1 MRFNHRHGFS
11 AAFIVALAAGTITV
25 PTAHA
30 ATDGSNVVINEVY
43 GGGGNSGSTISN
55 DFVELYN
62 PTDKDIDLAGWSLAQ
77 QSAKG
82 NTGNTTKLSGS
93 VPAGGYF
100 LIKGAAGNDT
110 SHPLENADF
119 ESSFDFN
126 GKKAS
131 AVLTDASG
139 TQVDLVGWGGAANF
153 EGKAA
158 EGTSN
163 STSIQRKE
171 VGVDTDDNAADF
183 HAAAPTPQGS
193 GSDPVVPAEPT
204 DPADPSDPAQPAPEP
219 GAVTPISE
227 IQGTGAASPL
237 EGKTVT
243 TKGVVTAV
251 YDEGGKNGF
260 FLQTAGT
267 GGAEKKAGDASDGI
281 FVYMGGNNDFPQRGD
296 SLQVTGKVSEYN
308 KQTQITVSSKQK
320 LDEALEAPKAVE
332 LTELPAGD
340 DAREPYEGMLVR
352 PGTYTVT
359 DNYNLNNTGDLG
371 LVAGTEPIYNF
382 TDKNAPSVDDYSEYE
397 ADAAAQL
404 VYLDDGRTKNYFR
417 TDKQTP
423 LPYLVTADKGVK
435 SIRTTDQVEFQT
447 DVVVD
452 YSFDQWRFQ
461 PLQPITGKN
470 AADELPITWE
480 DSRAKSIDV
489 PGTVKGEFSLGFF
502 NVLNYFNSLG
512 KDEAN
517 CKSYKDMNGTPVGS
531 NRCKVRGAYTEDAFQ
546 DQQAKIV
553 TAINTLD
560 VDVLGLSEIENTATV
575 TGDVSKRDETLQNL
589 VDALNAQA
597 DEEKW
602 DLVKSPTELGTDE
615 DYIRVA
621 FIYQKDKVRPV
632 GESKIFDDTAFTG
645 TARQPLAQEFEPA
658 EGGDNFVAV
667 VNHFKSK
674 GSVANGDEDSG
685 DGQGNNPKVRKAQAQ
700 ALIDHL
706 NKEDTWADLPTFI
719 LGDLNSYTE
728 EDAITTIKGGGFSLV
743 HHEKDFDQAS
753 YQFGGRLGTLDH
765 VLANA
770 SASDLVKDSAVWNIN
785 GDESVAFE
793 YSRRNYNVQDFFGS
807 GDDKLYGYGN
817 PFRSSDHDPVKVGFN
832 ITVDPKLLD
841 DDSATKEPTPAE
853 EPTAGRSIIKA
864 EVRDDGHLWVT
875 YSDDKDNPVD
885 LGKVTGEDGAAGK
898 DGQDGKDGEP
908 GAAGKD
914 GVDGKDGAKGEK
926 GDKGDA
932 GEPGKDGTDG
942 VDGANGKDGAKGD
955 KGETGEP
962 GAAGKDGAKGEQ
974 GEKGDKGD
982 KGDKGEPGA
991 AGKDGAKGEQGD
1003 KGAAGKDGA
1012 NGSDGKDGQDGNDG
1026 RGIESVA
1033 INEDGELIVHY
1044 NDGHAENAGKVNG
1057 TSGEDGADGADGKD
1071 GAAGKDGQDGEK
1083 GDKGETG
1090 AAGRGVAG
1098 FEVVDGELE
1107 VTYTDGT
1114 SQKVGPIAGKDGAN
1128 GTDGKDGKDGAAGRG
1143 VEKVEVDGE
1152 GNLVITFTDGTTQKA
1167 GKVQPDAPKQPQKPI
1182 QDGGDQGTSADGSS
1196 TFGTILGIIAALIAG
1211 LGLAGAAAYHF
1222 MPQQVNDLLNQ
1233 LGCAKGLAE

>member
-62 PTDKDIDLAGWSLAQ
+62 PTDKDIDLAGWVLDQ
-77 QSAKG
+77 QSVKG
-82 NTGNTTKLSGS
+82 NTGSTATLSGV

-100 LIKGAAGNDT
+100 LVKGSAGNDT
-110 SHPLENADF
+110 SNPLENADY
-119 ESSFDFN
+119 ESKFN
-126 GKKAS
+126 FGNEAAS

-139 TQVDLVGWGGAANF
+139 NQVDLVGWGGAKNF
-153 EGKAA
+153 EGNVA
-158 EGTSN
+158 ESTSN
-163 STSIQRKE
+163 STSIQRNE
-171 VGVDTDDNAADF
+171 AGVDTDDNAADF
-183 HAAAPTPQGS
+183 AAATPSPQGS
-193 GSDPVVPAEPT
+193 GNDQVVPAEPT
-204 DPADPSDPAQPAPEP
+204 DTAEPSEPSDPAQPAPEP
-219 GAVTPISE
+219 GAITPIAE
-227 IQGTGAASPL
+227 VQGTGAESPL
-237 EGKTVT
+237 KGQTVT
-243 TKGVVTAV
+243 VKGVVTAV

-281 FVYMGGNNDFPQRGD
+281 FVYMGGNNDFPQRGE

-320 LDEALEAPKAVE
+320 LDEELDAPKAIAID
-332 LTELPAGD
+332 ELPAGD

-382 TDKNAPSVDDYSEYE
+382 TDKNAPSVDGYRKYE

-417 TDKQTP
+417 TDKNTP
-423 LPYLVTADKGVK
+423 LPYLVTSDNGVK

-489 PGTVKGEFSLGFF
+489 PGTVKGDFSLGFF

-512 KDEAN
+512 QDETK
-517 CKSYKDMNGTPVGS
+517 CKAYEDMNGTPVGS
-531 NRCKVRGAYTEDAFQ
+531 NRCKVRGAYTEDAFK

-575 TGDVSKRDETLQNL
+575 TGDVTKRDETLQNL
-589 VDALNAQA
+589 VDALNDAA
-597 DEEKW
+597 GEEKW
-602 DLVKSPTELGTDE
+602 DLVKSPTQLGNDE

-632 GESKIFDDTAFTG
+632 GESKIFNDPAFTG

-674 GSVANGDEDSG
+674 GSVARGDKDSG
-685 DGQGNNPKVRKAQAQ
+685 DGQGNNPKVRADQAQ

-706 NKEDTWADLPTFI
+706 NKEGKWTDLPTFI
-719 LGDLNSYTE
+719 LGDLNSYTK
-728 EDAITTIKGGGFSLV
+728 EDAIKTIKGGGFTLV
-743 HHEKDFDQAS
+743 HHEKDFNQAS

-765 VLANA
+765 VLANT
-770 SASDLVKDSAVWNIN
+770 SASDLVQDSAVWNIN

-793 YSRRNYNVQDFFGS
+793 YSRRNYNAQDFFGS

-832 ITVDPKLLD
+832 ITVDPELLD
-841 DDSATKEPTPAE
+841 DEPTE
-853 EPTAGRSIIKA
+853 GRTIVKA
-864 EVRDDGHLWVT
+864 EVLDDGHLWVT

-898 DGQDGKDGEP
+898 D
-908 GAAGKD
+908 GKD

-942 VDGANGKDGAKGD
+942 VDGANGKDGAKGEKGEKGD
-955 KGETGEP
+955 KGDKGEP

-982 KGDKGEPGA
+982 KGEPGA
-991 AGKDGAKGEQGD
+991 AGKDGAKGEQGE
-1003 KGAAGKDGA
+1003 KGEPGAAGKDGANGA

-1057 TSGEDGADGADGKD
+1057 TSGEDGTDGTDGKD
-1071 GAAGKDGQDGEK
+1071 GAAGKDGQDGA
-1083 GDKGETG
+1083 DG

-1114 SQKVGPIAGKDGAN
+1114 SQKVGPIAGQDGATGTDGQDGKDGAN
-1128 GTDGKDGKDGAAGRG
+1128 GTDGKDGRG

-1182 QDGGDQGTSADGSS
+1182 QDGGDQGTSANGSS

-1233 LGCAKGLAE
+1233 LGLR

>member
-62 PTDKDIDLAGWSLAQ
+62 PTDKDIDITGWVLDQ
-77 QSAKG
+77 QSAEG
-82 NTGNTTKLSGS
+82 NTGNTTTLSGS

-100 LIKGAAGNDT
+100 LIKGAAGKDT
-110 SHPLENADF
+110 SNPLENADY
-119 ESSFDFN
+119 ESSFNFS
-126 GKKAS
+126 GTKAS

-139 TQVDLVGWGGAANF
+139 TQIDLVGWGGAANF

-171 VGVDTDDNAADF
+171 AGVDTDDNAADF

-193 GSDPVVPAEPT
+193 GSDPVVPSEPT

-219 GAVTPISE
+219 GAITPIAE

-243 TKGVVTAV
+243 TEGVVTAV

-296 SLQVTGKVSEYN
+296 SLQVTGKVSEYFN
-308 KQTQITVSSKQK
+308 QTQITVSSKQK

-382 TDKNAPSVDDYSEYE
+382 TDKNAPSVDGYRKYE
-397 ADAAAQL
+397 ADAADQL

-417 TDKQTP
+417 SDKETP
-423 LPYLVTADKGVK
+423 LPYLVTSDKGVK

-452 YSFDQWRFQ
+452 YSFDRWRFQ

-489 PGTVKGEFSLGFF
+489 PGTVKGDFSLGFF

-512 KDEAN
+512 QDEAN
-517 CKSYKDMNGTPVGS
+517 CKAYPDMNGTPVGS
-531 NRCKVRGAYTEDAFQ
+531 NRCKVRGAYTEDAFK

-560 VDVLGLSEIENTATV
+560 VDVLGLSEIENSATV
-575 TGDVSKRDETLQNL
+575 TGDVAKRDETLQNL
-589 VDALNAQA
+589 VDALNDAA
-597 DEEKW
+597 GEEKW
-602 DLVKSPTELGTDE
+602 ALVKSPTQLGTDE

-632 GESKIFDDTAFTG
+632 GESKIFNDDAFTG

-674 GSVANGDEDSG
+674 GSVANSDKDSG
-685 DGQGNNPKVRKAQAQ
+685 DGQGNNPAVREAQAQ

-706 NKEDTWADLPTFI
+706 NKEDEWADLPTFI
-719 LGDLNSYTE
+719 LGDLNSYTK
-728 EDAITTIKGGGFSLV
+728 EDAITTIEKGGFSLV
-743 HHEKDFDQAS
+743 HHEKDFNQAS

-770 SASDLVKDSAVWNIN
+770 SARDLVQDSAVWNIN

-793 YSRRNYNVQDFFGS
+793 YSRRNYNAQDFFGS

-832 ITVDPKLLD
+832 ITVDPEL
-841 DDSATKEPTPAE
+841 E
-853 EPTAGRSIIKA
+853 GRTIIKA
-864 EVRDDGHLWVT
+864 EVLDDGHLWVT

-898 DGQDGKDGEP
+898 DGQDGKDGKP
-908 GAAGKD
+908 GATGA
-914 GVDGKDGAKGEK
+914 DGKDG
-926 GDKGDA
+926 DKGD
-932 GEPGKDGTDG
+932 
-942 VDGANGKDGAKGD
+942 KGD

-962 GAAGKDGAKGEQ
+962 GAAGKDGQDGAK

-982 KGDKGEPGA
+982 KGETGEPGA
-991 AGKDGAKGEQGD
+991 AGKDGKDGAKGAKGD
-1003 KGAAGKDGA
+1003 KGDTGEPGAAGK
-1012 NGSDGKDGQDGNDG
+1012 DGNDG

-1057 TSGEDGADGADGKD
+1057 TSGEDGKDGTDGTDGKD
-1071 GAAGKDGQDGEK
+1071 GAAGKDGKD
-1083 GDKGETG
+1083 G

-1114 SQKVGPIAGKDGAN
+1114 TQKVGPIAGQDGATGDN
-1128 GTDGKDGKDGAAGRG
+1128 GKDGTDGKDGKDGAAGRG
-1143 VEKVEVDGE
+1143 VEKVEVDDE
-1152 GNLVITFTDGTTQKA
+1152 GNLVVTFTDGTTQKA
-1167 GKVQPDAPKQPQKPI
+1167 GKVQPDAPEQPQKPV

-1233 LGCAKGLAE
+1233 LGLR

>member
-62 PTDKDIDLAGWSLAQ
+62 PTDKDIDLAGWVLDQ
-77 QSAKG
+77 QAANGNSG
-82 NTGNTTKLSGS
+82 NTATLSGT

-100 LIKGAAGNDT
+100 LIKGAAGKNKDN
-110 SHPLENADF
+110 PLENADY
-119 ESSFDFN
+119 ESNFN
-126 GKKAS
+126 FSGSRAS

-139 TQVDLVGWGGAANF
+139 NQVDLVGWGGATNF
-153 EGKAA
+153 EGNVA
-158 EGTSN
+158 ESTSN

-171 VGVDTDDNAADF
+171 AGVDTDDNAADF

-193 GSDPVVPAEPT
+193 GNDPVVPAEPT
-204 DPADPSDPAQPAPEP
+204 DPAEPEQPAPEP
-219 GAVTPISE
+219 GAITPISE
-227 IQGTGAASPL
+227 VQGTSTASPF

-260 FLQTAGT
+260 FLQTAGS
-267 GGAEKKAGDASDGI
+267 GAEKQPGDASDGI

-296 SLQVTGKVSEYN
+296 SLQVTGKVSEYYN
-308 KQTQITVSSKQK
+308 QTQITVSSKQK

-359 DNYNLNNTGDLG
+359 NNYNLNNTGDLG

-382 TDKNAPSVDDYSEYE
+382 TDKNKPSVDGYRKYE
-397 ADAAAQL
+397 AEQSARE

-417 TDKQTP
+417 TDKNTP
-423 LPYLVTADKGVK
+423 LPYLVTSDKGVK

-470 AADELPITWE
+470 TAEELPITWE

-489 PGTVKGEFSLGFF
+489 PGTVKGDFSLGFF

-512 KDEAN
+512 KDEDN
-517 CKSYKDMNGTPVGS
+517 CKAYKDMNGTPVGS
-531 NRCKVRGAYTEDAFQ
+531 NYCKVRGAYTEDAFK

-589 VDALNAQA
+589 VDALNKAA
-597 DEEKW
+597 GEEKW
-602 DLVKSPTELGTDE
+602 NLVKSPTELGPDE

-632 GESKIFDDTAFTG
+632 GESKIFDDSAFTG

-674 GSVANGDEDSG
+674 GSVANNDKDSG
-685 DGQGNNPKVRKAQAQ
+685 DGQGNNPAVRKAQAQ

-706 NKEDTWADLPTFI
+706 SKEDKWTDLPTFI
-719 LGDLNSYTE
+719 LGDLNSYTKE
-728 EDAITTIKGGGFSLV
+728 EAITAIEGGGFSLV
-743 HHEKDFDQAS
+743 HHEKNFDQAS

-765 VLANA
+765 VLANV
-770 SASDLVKDSAVWNIN
+770 SAKDLVQDSAVWNIN

-793 YSRRNYNVQDFFGS
+793 YSRRNYNAQDFFGS

-832 ITVDPKLLD
+832 IKVDPKLLD
-841 DDSATKEPTPAE
+841 DDSATEEPTPAE

-898 DGQDGKDGEP
+898 DGQDGKDGKP

-991 AGKDGAKGEQGD
+991 AGKDGAKGEKGD

-1114 SQKVGPIAGKDGAN
+1114 SQKVGPIAGQDGATGTDGQDGKDGAN
-1128 GTDGKDGKDGAAGRG
+1128 GTDGKDGADGRG

-1182 QDGGDQGTSADGSS
+1182 QDGGDQGTSANGSS

-1233 LGCAKGLAE
+1233 LGLR